1 MSTVTSNIGEK
12 QFSWS
17 FMEDRSISMNGNRY
31 EVDIQKISPGRY
43 SLLFNG
49 KSFHAI
55 VTSNDF
61 TYTIL
66 TNGHYYKIEIAA
78 SRKKKLN
85 PHFSVSQKI
94 NSDIEI
100 RSPMPGMVVRCEV
113 EEGTVISAGDG
124 LLILEAMK
132 MENEIRATKHGT
144 VKKILV
150 RDKQIVD
157 KGELLLIIE

>member
-55 VTSNDF
+55 ATSNDF

-78 SRKKKLN
+78 SKKK
-85 PHFSVSQKI
+85 S
-94 NSDIEI
+94 
-100 RSPMPGMVVRCEV
+100 
-113 EEGTVISAGDG
+113 
-124 LLILEAMK
+124 
-132 MENEIRATKHGT
+132 
-144 VKKILV
+144 
-150 RDKQIVD
+150 
-157 KGELLLIIE
+157 